1 MSRWLLALAA
11 ALSASGTP
19 ASAHHSLSDYDS
31 SRRTTV
37 DGVISQ
43 FQFVNPH
50 PFLVLDV
57 KDTSGAVQQWR
68 LEMDNRSELTDA
80 GISKDTLKFGDRIV
94 VSGNPGRS
102 QPRTMYI
109 QKLERPA
116 DGFVVEQVG
125 NSPRVRSRPR

>member
-11 ALSASGTP
+11 ALSASGTLI
-19 ASAHHSLSDYDS
+19 AHHSLSDYDS
-31 SRRTTV
+31 SRQTKV
-37 DGVISQ
+37 DGTISQ

-50 PFLVLDV
+50 PFLVVDV
-57 KDTSGAVQQWR
+57 RDSSGTVQQWR

-80 GISKDTLKFGDRIV
+80 GITKDTLKFGDRIV

-102 QPRTMYI
+102 QPRMMYI

-116 DGFVVEQVG
+116 DGFAYEQVG